1 MGLYQGYLRFEH
13 NQEGLACVRA
23 SRQPMYREYLL
34 RMFNTFWRVAALCA
48 AFVLHGCDNGGAAL
62 YDCGNI
68 TVTTLAGS
76 GEQGSGDGAATS
88 ATFDGPF
95 GVATDGTNLYVADQ
109 NNNKIRKVVMATGA
123 VTTLAGS
130 GTAGADEGTGIAA
143 TFNRPAGV
151 ATDGT
156 NLYVADSGNNKI
168 RKIVIATGVVSTLA
182 GSGTAGADEGTGI
195 AATFSGP
202 TGIASDGTNLY
213 VADTGNVKIRKIVI
227 ASGVVTTLAGSG
239 AQGAADGAGAAAT
252 FWYPYGIATDGANVF
267 VTDAVADTVRKIVI
281 ATGDVST
288 LAGSVGDRGSQDGT
302 GAAATF
308 DTPMGVATDGTNLY
322 VADTYN
328 YKIRKVVIASRAV
341 TTLAGSGAYGV
352 QDGNGRDARFR
363 SPSGIVTAGASPDGI
378 NLYVADSS
386 GNNIRKVNYVPG
398 VCASANGYL
407 VGGDVGG
414 LSGTLV
420 LANNG
425 GNNKTITANGV
436 FTFSSSVGSGQ
447 GYNVTVLTQPTG
459 QTCTVANGSGTAT
472 GRVSNV
478 AVTCVSNGPN
488 TIGGAVTGLSG
499 SLVLQNNGTDNLTR
513 NADGSFTFA
522 TPVTSGSAYVVTV
535 LTQPVGQF
543 CTVSNGSGTASGN
556 VSNVAVT
563 CSNNVYSISGIAN
576 GLSFPGLVLQN
587 NGGDDLSVFPGMPG
601 PYVPFTF
608 SSSVTHGGPYAVT
621 ILSQPAG
628 QTCTVTSGG
637 SGTATSNVTDVV
649 IDCI

>member
-1 MGLYQGYLRFEH
+1 M
-13 NQEGLACVRA
+13 RA
-23 SRQPMYREYLL
+23 
-34 RMFNTFWRVAALCA
+34 FNTLWRVAALCA

-68 TVTTLAGS
+68 TVSTLAGS
-76 GEQGSGDGAATS
+76 GAQGSGDGAATS

-109 NNNKIRKVVMATGA
+109 NNNKIRKVVIATG
-123 VTTLAGS
+123 VVSTLAGS
-130 GTAGADEGTGIAA
+130 GAAGASEGTGIAA
-143 TFNRPAGV
+143 TFNQPVGV

-168 RKIVIATGVVSTLA
+168 RQIVIATGVVSTLA

-195 AATFSGP
+195 AATFNAP
-202 TGIASDGTNLY
+202 NGIATDGTNLY
-213 VADTGNVKIRKIVI
+213 VADTGNLKIRKIVI
-227 ASGVVTTLAGSG
+227 ATGVVTTLAGSG
-239 AQGAADGAGAAAT
+239 TPGAVDGSGAAAT
-252 FWYPYGIATDGANVF
+252 FWYLYGIATDGTNVF
-267 VTDAVADTVRKIVI
+267 VTDAITNTIRKIVI
-281 ATGDVST
+281 ATGDVTT
-288 LAGSVGDRGSQDGT
+288 LAGSVGDTGSQDGT
-302 GAAATF
+302 GTAATF
-308 DTPMGVATDGTNLY
+308 DKPMGVATDGTNLY

-328 YKIRKVVIASRAV
+328 YKIRKVAIASRAV
-341 TTLAGSGAYGV
+341 TTLAGSGSYGV
-352 QDGNGRDARFR
+352 QDGNGRDAKFHL
-363 SPSGIVTAGASPDGI
+363 PSGIVTAGASPDGI
-378 NLYVADSS
+378 NLYVTDSS
-386 GNNIRKVNYVPG
+386 GDNIRKVNYVPG
-398 VCASANGYL
+398 VCASANSYL

-425 GNNKTITANGV
+425 ANNKTITSNGV
-436 FTFSSSVGSGQ
+436 FTFSTSVGSGQ
-447 GYNVTVLTQPTG
+447 GYNVSVVTQPSG
-459 QTCTVANGSGTAT
+459 QTCSVANGSGTAT

-478 AVTCVSNGPN
+478 AVTCVNNGPYN
-488 TIGGAVTGLSG
+488 VGGSVSGLSG
-499 SLVLQNNGTDNLTR
+499 SVVLQNNGTDNLTR

-522 TPVTSGSAYVVTV
+522 TPVTSGSAYSVTV
-535 LTQPVGQF
+535 LTQPAGQF

-608 SSSVTHGGPYAVT
+608 AGSVTQGGAYSVT

-637 SGTATSNVTDVV
+637 SGTANSNVTDVV